1 MRVERRL
8 FTSVA
13 FATAIAALPAAVSAA
28 RGTPPSRAAA
38 RVQPVFEVPAAT
50 RLLIIAPHPDDE
62 VLSAAGLMQRVHE
75 GGGAIRVVYLTN
87 GEGYPEGV
95 RVEEHHQLPTPADYR
110 DYGRRRER
118 EARTALDALK
128 ISDYTTT
135 FLSFPDGGL
144 GKLMRRYWSERRAAY
159 RSPYTRRDRPPE
171 SKTLI
176 RATEFR
182 GEDLTQELARIIGDF
197 RPTMI
202 VVPRK
207 EDQHVDHCAAWYFTA
222 DALSDV
228 TRVEPEF
235 AADLVTY
242 IVHYYSWPF
251 EDDGPRLGPPPHLR
265 GGVSGWLSLPL
276 TRAEAHA
283 KSVALKRY
291 RTQMHVMAWFLDGF
305 ARSNEIFSRPSAPRI
320 VLPNRRAVCDD
331 P

>member
-1 MRVERRL
+1 MAVARRL
-8 FTSVA
+8 LCL
-13 FATAIAALPAAVSAA
+13 AIAAAAAAVPHAVGAA
-28 RGTPPSRAAA
+28 GGALT
-38 RVQPVFEVPAAT
+38 FDVPAAT
-50 RLLIIAPHPDDE
+50 RLLIVAPHPDDE
-62 VLSAAGLMQRVHE
+62 ALSAAGLMQRVHE
-75 GGGAIRVVYLTN
+75 GGGTIRVVYLTN

-95 RVEEHHQLPTPADYR
+95 RVEEHHQSPTPPDYR

-128 ISDYTTT
+128 IGGFTTT
-135 FLSFPDGGL
+135 FLSFPDSGL
-144 GKLMRRYWSERRAAY
+144 GKLMRSYWSDRRAAY
-159 RSPYTRRDRPPE
+159 RSPYTRRNRPPP
-171 SKTLI
+171 SKALI
-176 RATEFR
+176 RAAEFR
-182 GEDLTQELARIIGDF
+182 GEDLTQELAGIVGDF

-202 VVPRK
+202 LAPRK

-228 TRVEPEF
+228 ARVDPEF
-235 AADLVTY
+235 SADLVTY

-276 TRAEAHA
+276 TRAESKA

-305 ARSNEIFSRPSAPRI
+305 ARSNEIFSRPAPPRL
-320 VLPNRRAVCDD
+320 VLPDRRAVCDD